1 MNHTVIAV
9 AIDGSWCGRINI
21 ARAAAKQLGFIYVDT
36 GALYRTIGLAAYRR
50 GIAGTD
56 TEKIIRMLSQITVGL
71 QHQEGVQSV
80 LLNGEDVRPISV
92 PRKFQYMPR
101 RFLRFRRCVHIFCTY
116 SAKWRKSSRSLWT
129 DVILERLFCRMHRL
143 KFS

>member
-1 MNHTVIAV
+1 MLRRRKQCESYCHCGCNRRT
-9 AIDGSWCGRINI
+9 SWCGKINHC
-21 ARAAAKQLGFIYVDT
+21 AGSGKAAGVAIYVDT

-80 LLNGEDVRPISV
+80 LLNGEEHLVR
-92 PRKFQYMPR
+92 Y
-101 RFLRFRRCVHIFCTY
+101 
-116 SAKWRKSSRSLWT
+116 
-129 DVILERLFCRMHRL
+129 
-143 KFS
+143 